1 MLTGVALHLGLDSST
16 QSLTAVIIE
25 VTASARRV
33 VHQATLVFDA
43 DLPQYGTTN
52 GVTPSV
58 DASVRTAP
66 PLMWVEALDRMMAR
80 LTTLD
85 LDWSQLAAVS
95 GSAQQHGSVYLNARA
110 ADALRRLDPKVDLV
124 DQVRGLLS
132 RAESPIW
139 MDSSTTP
146 QCEEITA
153 AIGGD
158 AVLAR
163 HTGSHA
169 FERFT
174 GPQIR
179 KFWQQHSERYAETDR
194 IHLVSSF
201 MASLLAGGHAPLEPG
216 DASGMNLMDLAS
228 RRWWKPALDA
238 TAPKLLDKL
247 PPIVASWTDVGSLA
261 AYWQQ
266 RYGLPAARVI
276 AWSGDN
282 PCSLIGTGLV
292 SSNTLAISL
301 GTSDTVFAHTA
312 EARPDPTGAGHV
324 FGAPTGDYMGLVCFQ
339 NGSLARE
346 RVRRT
351 FGLDWEGFST
361 LLSASPP
368 GNLGRIL
375 LPWFEP
381 EITPPVLRAG
391 AVSFGVPVDDAPA
404 NVRGVVE
411 AQMLAA
417 RLHSKWMAP
426 RVDTMY
432 ATGGAAINRA
442 ILQVMADVFGA
453 DVYQFDVGSSA
464 ALGAALRA
472 YHADLVARERD
483 AEWSDIVRGFADPLS
498 GSRIAPDASRHAI
511 YRQMLDVYAACEA
524 FARGV
529 GADPSPQLR
538 AFRSRGGGRS
548 VVID

>member
-1 MLTGVALHLGLDSST
+1 MALYLGLDSST
-16 QSLTAVIIE
+16 QSLTAVVIE
-25 VTASARRV
+25 ITGSTRRV
-33 VHQATLVFDA
+33 VHQDSLVFDA
-43 DLPQYGTTN
+43 DLPHYGTTN
-52 GVTPSV
+52 GVTPS
-58 DASVRTAP
+58 DDERVRTAP
-66 PLMWVEALDRMMAR
+66 PLMWVDALDHMMAH
-80 LTTLD
+80 LAAID

-110 ADALRRLDPKVDLV
+110 ADALQHLDPQVDLV

-153 AIGGD
+153 AVGGG
-158 AVLAR
+158 AVLVQ
-163 HTGSHA
+163 HTGSRAH
-169 FERFT
+169 ERFT

-179 KFWQQHSERYAETDR
+179 KFWQQRPDSYGETDR

-201 MASLLAGGHAPLEPG
+201 MASLLTGGHAPLEPG

-228 RRWWKPALDA
+228 RSWWKPALDA
-238 TAPKLLDKL
+238 TVPALLEKL
-247 PPIVASWTDVGSLA
+247 PPIVAPWTDVGPLA
-261 AYWQQ
+261 WYWQK
-266 RYGLPAARVI
+266 RYGLPPARVI

-292 SSNTLAISL
+292 SSNTVAISL

-312 EARPDPTGAGHV
+312 DPRADPIGAGHV
-324 FGAPTGDYMGLVCFQ
+324 FGAPTGAYMGLVCFR

-351 FGLDWEGFST
+351 FGLDWEGYSA
-361 LLSASPP
+361 LLSKSLP

-381 EITPPVLRAG
+381 EITPPVPHAG
-391 AVSFGVPVDDAPA
+391 VVSFGVPANDAAA
-404 NVRGVVE
+404 NVRGVIE

-417 RLHSKWMAP
+417 RLHSAWMAP
-426 RVDTMY
+426 RVETIY

-442 ILQVMADVFGA
+442 ILQVTADVFGA
-453 DVYQFDVGSSA
+453 DVYQFDVGNSA

-472 YHADLVARERD
+472 YHGDLVAGGED
-483 AEWSDIVRGFADPLS
+483 AVWSEIVRGFADPLG
-498 GSRIAPDASRHAI
+498 GSRIASDPARRAI
-511 YRQMLDVYAACEA
+511 YREMLDVYAACEA
-524 FARGV
+524 FARDT
-529 GADPSPQLR
+529 GADPTPQLT
-538 AFRSRGGGRS
+538 AFRLRLGGGPAGG
-548 VVID
+548 

>member
-1 MLTGVALHLGLDSST
+1 
-16 QSLTAVIIE
+16 
-25 VTASARRV
+25 
-33 VHQATLVFDA
+33 VFDA

-52 GVTPSV
+52 GVTPS
-58 DASVRTAP
+58 DDEAVRTAP

-80 LTTLD
+80 LTATD
-85 LDWSQLAAVS
+85 IDWSQLAAVS

-110 ADALRRLDPKVDLV
+110 AARLQHLDPRVDLV
-124 DQVRGLLS
+124 DQVRDLLS

-139 MDSSTTP
+139 MDSSTTT
-146 QCEEITA
+146 QCAEITA

-158 AVLAR
+158 AALAER
-163 HTGSHA
+163 TGSRA

-174 GPQIR
+174 APQIR
-179 KFWQQHSERYAETDR
+179 KFWQQQPERYAETDR

-216 DASGMNLMDLAS
+216 DASGMNLLDLAS
-228 RRWWKPALDA
+228 RSWWEPALAA
-238 TAPKLLDKL
+238 TAPELSRKL
-247 PPIVASWTDVGSLA
+247 PSIVPPWTDLGSLA

-282 PCSLIGTGLV
+282 PCSLIGTGIV

-301 GTSDTVFAHTA
+301 GTSNTVFAHTA
-312 EARPDPTGAGHV
+312 AARPDPGGAGHV
-324 FGAPTGDYMGLVCFQ
+324 FGAPTGAFMGLVCFR
-339 NGSLARE
+339 NGSLARD

-351 FGLDWEGFST
+351 FGLDWDGFSA
-361 LLSASPP
+361 LVSASPP

-381 EITPPVLRAG
+381 EITPPVLHAG
-391 AVSFGVPVDDAPA
+391 AVSFGVPADDAA
-404 NVRGVVE
+404 TNVRGVIE
-411 AQMLAA
+411 AQMLSAH
-417 RLHSKWMAP
+417 LHSAWMAP
-426 RVDTMY
+426 RADTIY

-453 DVYQFDVGSSA
+453 DVYQFDVTNSA

-472 YHADLVARERD
+472 YHADLVARD
-483 AEWSDIVRGFADPLS
+483 GHADWSDVVRGFAEPVG
-498 GSRIAPDASRHAI
+498 GSRIASDPARHAL
-511 YRQMLDVYAACEA
+511 YRDMLDVYAACET

-529 GADPSPQLR
+529 GADPSAALM
-538 AFRSRGGGRS
+538 AFRSRRGGGPAA
-548 VVID
+548 D

>member
-1 MLTGVALHLGLDSST
+1 MALYLGLDSST

-25 VTASARRV
+25 ITGATRRV

-52 GVTPSV
+52 GVTPSD

-66 PLMWVEALDRMMAR
+66 PLMWVETLDRMMAR
-80 LTTLD
+80 LTMID

-110 ADALRRLDPKVDLV
+110 AVALQHLDPRVDLV

-146 QCEEITA
+146 QCAEITA

-158 AVLAR
+158 AALAR
-163 HTGSHA
+163 HTGSRA

-174 GPQIR
+174 ASQIR
-179 KFWQQHSERYAETDR
+179 KFWQQHPECYAETDR

-228 RRWWKPALDA
+228 RSWWQPALDA
-238 TAPKLLDKL
+238 TAPALSEKL

-261 AYWQQ
+261 GYWQQ

-301 GTSDTVFAHTA
+301 GTSDTVFAHTEA
-312 EARPDPTGAGHV
+312 ARPDPTGAGHV
-324 FGAPTGDYMGLVCFQ
+324 FGAPTGAYMGLVCFR

-351 FGLDWEGFST
+351 FGLDWDGFSA
-361 LLSASPP
+361 LLNASPP

-381 EITPPVLRAG
+381 EITPPVPHAG
-391 AVSFGVPVDDAPA
+391 AVSFGVPADDAAA
-404 NVRGVVE
+404 NVRGVIE

-417 RLHSKWMAP
+417 RLHSAWMAP
-426 RVDTMY
+426 RVDTIY
-432 ATGGAAINRA
+432 ATGGAAVNRA

-453 DVYQFDVGSSA
+453 DVYQFDVANSA

-472 YHADLVARERD
+472 YHGDVVAEEGD
-483 AEWSDIVRGFADPLS
+483 AVWSEIVRGFADPVRD
-498 GSRIAPDASRHAI
+498 SRIAPDLARHAI
-511 YRQMLDVYAACEA
+511 YRDMLDVYAACET

-529 GADPSPQLR
+529 GPDPSLR
-538 AFRSRGGGRS
+538 LTAFRSRLRGRS
-548 VVID
+548 AAG